1 MALIDNDRYAGE
13 AAWREWFAVCSV
25 AGCGRGNAAKLRAE
39 IESAMT
45 SQLLRCGF
53 SVEDAGGDDPVAFFD
68 SYFKLKGSREKGKPL
83 KLYFAHRIQ
92 AERLRM
98 LDFVCGT
105 LFGSRSGRIHDI
117 VVDWISSHR
126 SAWTSS
132 RQRIPRREG
141 RQPMPSS
148 VRGRVRTHNPGP
160 RPWWGC
166 VRRSQCTPGARRPRP
181 RRVRRTSPTE
191 PRPFHPKRSL
201 PRRRKG
207 SRRRTPAN
215 PPSPPILQENSV
227 SSNS

>member
-1 MALIDNDRYAGE
+1 MRPLVTKDRYAGE
-13 AAWREWFAVCSV
+13 AAWTEWFEICSV
-25 AGCGRGNAAKLRAE
+25 AGCRDEHATKLRAE

-117 VVDWISSHR
+117 VVDWISSLKGWK
-126 SAWTSS
+126 A
-132 RQRIPRREG
+132 RI
-141 RQPMPSS
+141 
-148 VRGRVRTHNPGP
+148 VRGEDGCRRCGGSQRASRSGKSRCRSTAIRRRRSTA
-160 RPWWGC
+160 RPSAAN
-166 VRRSQCTPGARRPRP
+166 VRRCLGVSCAKQEWKKCRL
-181 RRVRRTSPTE
+181 
-191 PRPFHPKRSL
+191 RSFCM
-201 PRRRKG
+201 
-207 SRRRTPAN
+207 
-215 PPSPPILQENSV
+215 
-227 SSNS
+227 